1 MACRNSAAL
10 RRLSDLTYIDMKR
23 TKKNISILVS
33 AIVLFA
39 CTAQKEAVY
48 ELPEAMLPHVRVE
61 YKKICD
67 KGEALY
73 QLNCGGCH
81 NQKMG
86 RKKVIPDFKPEQLTG
101 YTLRISNA
109 RHESSMPDSLV
120 TEEELGQIMT
130 FLNYKKKTVPMV
142 INR

>member
-1 MACRNSAAL
+1 ML
-10 RRLSDLTYIDMKR
+10 LSGIGL
-23 TKKNISILVS
+23 L
-33 AIVLFA
+33 A

-48 ELPEAMLPHVRVE
+48 ELPEAMLPHVKVE

-130 FLNYKKKTVPMV
+130 FLSYKKKTIGWEPKK
-142 INR
+142 

>member
-1 MACRNSAAL
+1 MKIKTKHAL
-10 RRLSDLTYIDMKR
+10 LLSG
-23 TKKNISILVS
+23 
-33 AIVLFA
+33 IVLIA
-39 CTAQKEAVY
+39 CTAQKEPVY
-48 ELPEAMLPHVRVE
+48 ELPEAMLPHVKVE

-67 KGEALY
+67 KGERLY

-109 RHESSMPDSLV
+109 RHETSMPDSLV

-130 FLNYKKKTVPMV
+130 FLSYKKTTVPMDMKK
-142 INR
+142 